1 MRLNSNA
8 RGESASWLESV
19 KLKWAIFRSDD
30 RLTVIALAA
39 VVGMSSG
46 LAAVALNRA
55 LHFLGGLVHGL
66 HHHWW
71 AFLIPAAGATLSA
84 LFLNSLLKERAGHGV
99 PEVVYAVSRYGGLL
113 RFRSSYS
120 RLISSCLTI
129 GSGGSAGPEAPV
141 VMSGAALGSN
151 IAKFF
156 SLRERQRITLVGCGA
171 AGAIGAI
178 FNAPIAGLVFT
189 IEVVLGEWRAF
200 NIIPI
205 AIASVA
211 GTEVSRLLQ
220 GNQIAFTHQQ
230 FSIGLLDIGASFGIV
245 VFTTA
250 VSVILGR
257 LLKSMHHVA
266 SGTKVPDWLRP
277 AVGGIAVGVIGIYL
291 PLVLGEGY
299 VSIQNMI
306 QSSFSPGL
314 TIVVVA
320 VIAKMAATAF
330 TLGWG
335 GSGGIFAPSLMVG
348 SLIGLV
354 YYRMLAWVVPA
365 GAIASEGCFALLGM
379 AGLVSGILQAPLT
392 AIFLVVEITGSY
404 EVILPLIIVSAL
416 TSTFCHYIEPGSFY
430 LRDLIEKGQY
440 MRPGTDARVLSDLS
454 VRELVETDYLTVPG
468 NMLIKDFVELI
479 KHSHRCLFPV
489 EDHTNDRYLGM
500 IFIDRIRPYLFDPQM
515 HAVLMAEQLM
525 EIDVPRV
532 TPDDELSDVLN
543 IMENKQLDSL
553 PVVENGRFV
562 GMLSKSVLLDHYRK
576 ELIVQTGV

>member
-1 MRLNSNA
+1 MNFSQ
-8 RGESASWLESV
+8 WLSTV

-30 RLTVIALAA
+30 RLIVIALAGF
-39 VVGMSSG
+39 VGVCSG

-55 LHFLGGLVHGL
+55 LHHLGDFAHGL

-71 AFLIPAAGATLSA
+71 AFVLPAAGASLSA
-84 LFLNSLLKERAGHGV
+84 LFLNTLLKERAGHGV

-120 RLISSCLTI
+120 RLISSWLTI

-151 IAKFF
+151 IAKYF
-156 SLRERQRITLVGCGA
+156 SLKERQRITLVGCGA
-171 AGAIGAI
+171 AGAIAAI
-178 FNAPIAGLVFT
+178 FNAPITGLVFT
-189 IEVVLGEWRAF
+189 VEVVLGEWRAF

-220 GNQIAFTHQQ
+220 GNQIAFGHRQY
-230 FSIGLLDIGASFGIV
+230 SIGLADIGASFGIV
-245 VFTTA
+245 VLATI
-250 VSVILGR
+250 VSVIFGR
-257 LLKSMHHVA
+257 LLNSMHHIA
-266 SGTKVPDWLRP
+266 SRPNLPHWLRP
-277 AVGGIAVGVIGIYL
+277 AVGGAAVGIIAIYL
-291 PLVLGEGY
+291 PQVLGEGY
-299 VSIQNMI
+299 GAIQDMI
-306 QSSFSPGL
+306 HGNFTAGL
-314 TIVVVA
+314 TIAVVA
-320 VIAKMAATAF
+320 VMAKMVATAL

-348 SLIGLV
+348 SLLGLV
-354 YYRMLAWVVPA
+354 YYRLLVMLVPS
-365 GAIASEGCFALLGM
+365 GAIAGEGCFALLGM

-392 AIFLVVEITGSY
+392 GIFLVVEITGSY

-416 TSTFCHYIEPGSFY
+416 TSTFCYYIEPGSFY

-468 NMLIKDFVELI
+468 NMLLKEFIEVIQQSRKF
-479 KHSHRCLFPV
+479 LFPV
-489 EDHTNDRYLGM
+489 EDYADARYLGI
-500 IFIDRIRPYLFDPQM
+500 IFIDRIRPYLFDTQM
-515 HAVLMAEQLM
+515 HTVLMAEQVM
-525 EIDVPRV
+525 ETNVPQV
-532 TPDDELSDVLN
+532 TPDDELVDVLN
-543 IMENKQLDSL
+543 IMENARLSSL

-576 ELIVQTGV
+576 ELIVQTGI

>member
-1 MRLNSNA
+1 MKFSQ
-8 RGESASWLESV
+8 WLDSI
-19 KLKWAIFRSDD
+19 KIKWAIFRSDD
-30 RLTVIALAA
+30 RLIVIALAG
-39 VVGMSSG
+39 VVGMCSG

-55 LHFLGGLVHGL
+55 LHLLGEISHGL

-71 AFLIPAAGATLSA
+71 AFLLPAVGATLSA

-113 RFRSSYS
+113 RFRSSFS

-156 SLRERQRITLVGCGA
+156 SLRDRQRITLVGCGA

-189 IEVVLGEWRAF
+189 IEVILGEWRAF

-220 GNQIAFTHQQ
+220 GNQIPFEHQQ
-230 FSIGLLDIGASFGIV
+230 FSIGLPDIGASFGIV
-245 VFTTA
+245 IFTTI
-250 VSVILGR
+250 VSVGLGR
-257 LLKSMHHVA
+257 FLKSMHHIA
-266 SGTKVPDWLRP
+266 SGTNLPGWLRP

-299 VSIQNMI
+299 TSIQSMI
-306 QSSFSPGL
+306 QSSFAPGL

-348 SLIGLV
+348 SLLGLV
-354 YYRMLAWVVPA
+354 YYRMLSWIVPVGVFA
-365 GAIASEGCFALLGM
+365 EEGCFALLGM

-416 TSTFCHYIEPGSFY
+416 TSTFCTI
-430 LRDLIEKGQY
+430 
-440 MRPGTDARVLSDLS
+440 
-454 VRELVETDYLTVPG
+454 
-468 NMLIKDFVELI
+468 
-479 KHSHRCLFPV
+479 
-489 EDHTNDRYLGM
+489 
-500 IFIDRIRPYLFDPQM
+500 
-515 HAVLMAEQLM
+515 
-525 EIDVPRV
+525 
-532 TPDDELSDVLN
+532 
-543 IMENKQLDSL
+543 
-553 PVVENGRFV
+553 
-562 GMLSKSVLLDHYRK
+562 
-576 ELIVQTGV
+576 TG

>member
-1 MRLNSNA
+1 VKFSDWH
-8 RGESASWLESV
+8 SAA

-30 RLTVIALAA
+30 RLTVIALAGF
-39 VVGMSSG
+39 VGLCSG

-55 LHFLGGLVHGL
+55 LHFLGELTHSL

-71 AFLIPAAGATLSA
+71 AFILPAVGATLSA
-84 LFLNSLLKERAGHGV
+84 LFLNTLLKERAGHGV
-99 PEVVYAVSRYGGLL
+99 PEVVYAVSRHGGLM
-113 RFRSSYS
+113 RFRSSFS

-156 SLRERQRITLVGCGA
+156 SLKERQRITLVGCGA

-178 FNAPIAGLVFT
+178 FNAPITGLVFT
-189 IEVVLGEWRAF
+189 VEVILGEWRAY

-211 GTEVSRLLQ
+211 GTELSRLLQ
-220 GNQIAFTHQQ
+220 GNQIAFEHQQ
-230 FSIGLLDIGASFGIV
+230 FSIGLLDIGASFGV
-245 VFTTA
+245 VAFATV

-257 LLKSMHHVA
+257 LLKSMHRVA
-266 SGTKVPDWLRP
+266 SSTPLPDWLRP
-277 AVGGIAVGVIGIYL
+277 AAGGVAVGIIGIYL

-299 VSIQNMI
+299 LSIQDMI
-306 QSSFSPGL
+306 QSTFTPGL
-314 TIVVVA
+314 AIAVIA
-320 VIAKMAATAF
+320 VIAKMLATAL

-348 SLIGLV
+348 SLLGLV
-354 YYRMLAWVVPA
+354 YYRILAWVVPP
-365 GAIASEGCFALLGM
+365 GAIAGEGCFALLGM

-440 MRPGTDARVLSDLS
+440 MRPGTDARVLSDMS
-454 VRELVETDYLTVPG
+454 VRELVETDYITVPG
-468 NMLIKDFVELI
+468 NMLLKDFIEVI
-479 KHSHRCLFPV
+479 KHSHKYLFPV
-489 EDHTNDRYLGM
+489 EDHADARYLGM
-500 IFIDRIRPYLFDPQM
+500 IFVDRIRPYLFDSQM
-515 HAVLMAEQLM
+515 HPVLMAEQVM
-525 EIDVPRV
+525 EINVPKV

-543 IMENKQLDSL
+543 IMENARLNSL

-576 ELIVQTGV
+576 ELVVQTGI

>member
-1 MRLNSNA
+1 MIKPVSFQANI
-8 RGESASWLESV
+8 ASWARAV
-19 KLKWAIFRSDD
+19 KQKWAIFRSDD
-30 RLTVIALAA
+30 RLIVIALAGF
-39 VVGMSSG
+39 VGLCSG

-55 LHFLGGLVHGL
+55 LHFMSESLHGL
-66 HHHWW
+66 QHYWW
-71 AFLIPAAGATLSA
+71 AFLLPAAGASLSSI
-84 LFLNSLLKERAGHGV
+84 FLNSLLKERAGHGV

-113 RFRSSYS
+113 RLRSSYS

-156 SLRERQRITLVGCGA
+156 ALRERQRITLVGCGSA
-171 AGAIGAI
+171 AAIAAI

-189 IEVVLGEWRAF
+189 VEVVLGEWRTF

-205 AIASVA
+205 AIAAVA
-211 GTEVSRLLQ
+211 GTELSRLLQ
-220 GNQIAFTHQQ
+220 GNQIPFEHYQ
-230 FSIGLLDIGASFGIV
+230 FNIRFVDILASFGIV
-245 VFTTA
+245 LFATV
-250 VSVILGR
+250 VSLALGQ

-266 SGTKVPDWLRP
+266 GRTALPHWVRP
-277 AVGGIAVGVIGIYL
+277 AVGGAMVGIIGIFL
-291 PLVLGEGY
+291 PQVLGEGY
-299 VSIQNMI
+299 VPIQHMI
-306 QSSFSPGL
+306 EGSFTQGL
-314 TIVVVA
+314 TFVSVA
-320 VIAKMAATAF
+320 MAAKMLATAL

-348 SLIGLV
+348 SLVGLV
-354 YYRMLAWVVPA
+354 YYRLLVLIVPA
-365 GAIASEGCFALLGM
+365 TALTGEGCFALLGM

-392 AIFLVVEITGSY
+392 AIFLILEITGSY

-416 TSTFCHYIEPGSFY
+416 TSTFCYYIEPASFY

-440 MRPGTDARVLSDLS
+440 LRPGTDARVLSDLT

-468 NMLIKDFVELI
+468 DMLLKDFVDAI
-479 KHSHRCLFPV
+479 KYSHRYMFPV
-489 EDHTNDRYLGM
+489 EDRATSRYLGM

-515 HAVLMAEQLM
+515 HAVLMTEQVM
-525 EIDVPRV
+525 ETRVPTV
-532 TPDDELSDVLN
+532 QPDDELADVLN
-543 IMENKQLDSL
+543 LMERQGLNSL
-553 PVVENGRFV
+553 PVVENERFM